1 MAKTLRNKLRKATRK
16 ATRKALS
23 KTKTP
28 KHKNNKHAKTKRA
41 YTKRRQM
48 KGGKYQSTHY
58 GNFDFSKL
66 SIEDDF
72 QAIPKLSF
80 LDLCHK
86 NSNINYDD
94 LKTEFNNDLENES
107 ARHNP
112 SQTEQIKKFLKKVI
126 ELENYDTNFEGDR
139 MKEIKYNNFLGDLY
153 DNMKKIQGQFYYIL
167 PGNVVLKRK
176 FGMKIMSQPEI
187 KICRWNG
194 ETKESTTVTVKEKLF
209 SL

>member
-1 MAKTLRNKLRKATRK
+1 MAKTLRNKLRKTLR
-16 ATRKALS
+16 

-41 YTKRRQM
+41 YAKRRQM
-48 KGGKYQSTHY
+48 KGGEYKSTHY
-58 GNFDFSKL
+58 GNFDFNKL

-86 NSNINYDD
+86 KSNINYAD
-94 LKTEFNNDLENES
+94 LKTKFNKDLEKES
-107 ARHNP
+107 AQSNEVISRH
-112 SQTEQIKKFLKKVI
+112 IKDFLKKVI
-126 ELENYDTNFEGDR
+126 ELKNYDTKFEGDR
-139 MKEIKYNNFLGDLY
+139 MKEIRYNNFLEDLY
-153 DNMKKIQGQFYYIL
+153 DNMKKINGQFYYIL

-187 KICRWNG
+187 KICRWN
-194 ETKESTTVTVKEKLF
+194 EDTMESTTITVKETIF
-209 SL
+209 P